1 MPRPP
6 ATTSWRLVV
15 NRSRDDLRS
24 VRSARGDFGGVSG
37 FDRAE
42 DRRIVSPPA
51 PSGLGLLGAFS
62 GRLERRF
69 PSRLAER
76 PGGRRGE
83 PDGGVRR
90 AFMRISLASISEG
103 AMDATRSCAG
113 SEKRHSPARYGATI
127 CACERAGSHRSIG
140 TPGLPGLAVSPMLS
154 PSVPF
159 GHPPS
164 R

>member
-1 MPRPP
+1 MRTVGKTIIMATKAVRTTATIRSENLRVPRPA

-42 DRRIVSPPA
+42 ERRILSPPV

-62 GRLERRF
+62 GRLDRRF

-83 PDGGVRR
+83 PEGGVRR
-90 AFMRISLASISEG
+90 AFMPTSLLPLSEG
-103 AMDATRSCAG
+103 LMYAAG
-113 SEKRHSPARYGATI
+113 SWRVPKRGIHHGYFEGESAGEKDAKGR
-127 CACERAGSHRSIG
+127 CQ
-140 TPGLPGLAVSPMLS
+140 
-154 PSVPF
+154 
-159 GHPPS
+159 
-164 R
+164 